1 MTSAPLID
9 AHDLAVGYDGRPVL
23 HGLTFAVRAGERVG
37 VLGPNGGGKSTLFRA
52 VLGQLDALAGTLA
65 VSERV
70 GVLPQT
76 ERSRLDYP
84 VSALDVACMGTL
96 SRLPWWRPPG
106 RGERRA
112 ALAALARVGL
122 EDRAGDRFGELSGG
136 QRQRVLLARALVQEA
151 RLLLLDEPF
160 SGMDAPSVA
169 RTLQLIDELAA
180 DGHALLIATH
190 DVDQVR
196 AWDRVLCLN
205 HHQVAYG
212 APAAVLTRAVVEETY
227 GGHIVEVPGG
237 GHGILPAHHHH
248 DNDHG
253 HDHA

>member
-1 MTSAPLID
+1 VTPLLE
-9 AHDLAVGYDGRPVL
+9 ARDLAVGYDGRPVL
-23 HGLTFAVRAGERVG
+23 RSVTFAAHPGDRVG

-52 VLGQLDALAGTLA
+52 VLGELPALAGTLA
-65 VSERV
+65 VPGRV

-84 VSALDVACMGTL
+84 VSALDVALMGAL
-96 SRLPWWRPPG
+96 SRRPWWRPTG
-106 RGERRA
+106 RAERRT
-112 ALAALARVGL
+112 ALAALTRVGL
-122 EDRAGDRFGELSGG
+122 ADRAHDPFGELSGG

-160 SGMDAPSVA
+160 SGMDAPSTA
-169 RTLQLIDELAA
+169 TTLQLIDALAA

-190 DVDQVR
+190 DVDQAR

-205 HHQVAYG
+205 HHQVAFG
-212 APAAVLTRAVVEETY
+212 PPGEVLTRAVVEETY
-227 GGHIVEVPGG
+227 GGQIVEVPGG
-237 GHGILPAHHHH
+237 SRGILPAHHHDH
-248 DNDHG
+248 GGEHG